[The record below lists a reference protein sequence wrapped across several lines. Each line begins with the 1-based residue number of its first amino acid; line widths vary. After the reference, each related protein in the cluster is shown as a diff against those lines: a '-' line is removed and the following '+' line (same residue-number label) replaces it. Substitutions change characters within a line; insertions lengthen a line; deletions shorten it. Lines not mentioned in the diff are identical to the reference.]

1 MEYCTEMKMSK
12 LQLYMWQHEA
22 YKYYAEQKNPGT
34 KKYALFDLIYLKTKN
49 RKSNL

>member
-22 YKYYAEQKNPGT
+22 YKYYAEQTMNT
-34 KKYALFDLIYLKTKN
+34 KEYI
-49 RKSNL
+49 